1 MENKLFNLTDVV
13 NKSNEFINYISK
25 FRNVVYK
32 FYCKCEDKSYIG
44 ITNNIL
50 YRLYSEDIGHL
61 GTIRFNDPNFLG
73 SRLQNAIL
81 KFEINNFEYTIVYS
95 SDLYEEV
102 DKLESFYIKK
112 FNSCYNGYNCST
124 SGKICN
130 GDIRVNN
137 GSRCIFI
144 KPNEVAEAADYGFN
158 RRGSL
163 SSSRIIVFDGLDF
176 ISIYKDEFREYEG
189 KGFVRV
195 DNKMDLNKISISYST
210 PERELEHMNFTIS
223 GKIGYTNLDT
233 GKYTLIDPTEEYK
246 YEENPSFVKGNPSNN
261 LKSGQVFITKDGVNK
276 RIDPSD
282 LEKYILSGW
291 SRGFKK
297 RTKSKRMHLGDIEVC
312 VPIDLVSTYKKKGFM
327 EGAKKCRNTSLINPL
342 TKEVRKVPRNSQ
354 EFSKLKSEGWKSTR
368 KSPPSGKG
376 SKYIY
381 RNGKKTRVNSEDL
394 DKFSEDL

>member
-1 MENKLFNLTDVV
+1 MENKLFNLTDVA
-13 NKSNEFINYISK
+13 NKSNEFISYISE
-25 FRNVVYK
+25 FRNVVYR
-32 FYCKCEDKSYIG
+32 FYCKYEDKSYIG

-50 YRLYSEDIGHL
+50 YRLYSEDLGHL
-61 GTIRFNDPNFLG
+61 GSMKFNDSNFLG

-81 KFEINNFEYTIVYS
+81 RSGIDNFEYSIVYS
-95 SDLYEEV
+95 SNSYEEV
-102 DKLESFYIKK
+102 DELESFYIRE
-112 FNSCYNGYNCST
+112 FNSCYDGYNCST

-144 KPNEVAEAADYGFN
+144 KPSEVSEAAAHGFN

-163 SSSRIIVFDGLDF
+163 SSSRIIIFDGSDF
-176 ISIYKDEFREYEG
+176 IRIYKDEFREYEG

-223 GKIGYTNLDT
+223 GKIGYTNSDT
-233 GKYTLIDPTEEYK
+233 GKYILIDPTEEYK
-246 YEENPSFVKGNPSNN
+246 YEENSSFVKGNPFNN
-261 LKSGQVFITKDGVNK
+261 LKSGQIFITKDGVNK
-276 RIDPSD
+276 RIDPSN
-282 LEKYILSGW
+282 LEEYISSGW

-312 VPIDLVSTYKKKGFM
+312 VPIDLVATYKEKGFI
-327 EGAKKCRNTSLINPL
+327 EGGKRCRLTSIINPL
-342 TKEVRKVPRNSQ
+342 TKEVRKVPKNSQ
-354 EFSKLKSEGWKSTR
+354 ELSKLKSEGWKTTR

-381 RNGKKTRVNSEDL
+381 KNGKKTRVNPEDL
-394 DKFSEDL
+394 DKFSENL